1 MTCKRSVYWI
11 ENGCEKNSTRLK
23 QMCCNISEYKQVSY
37 HVKIHIMAQY
47 KDNKLII
54 EGKRKHR
61 ISLKRSRS
69 VVSINSNISDRMST
83 SPLIRQISFKKR
95 RADLETKSYKS
106 NYDEPNPIRDG
117 NLTSLNVHDSKG
129 NIVRDNEVPS
139 NRADISHLHF
149 GVDCESNSSIN
160 ASSNLAIDLSKNN
173 FIPSARPPKTPSMK
187 SPVLD
192 DWDSYNFMPSGSSNA
207 ESCLTANSIPNS
219 ISDSISSFVKRIPKG
234 IRSGKSTNSNSLLDS
249 SRSESYDKE
258 VFIVDDVVHARR
270 NRLQVK
276 LNKVITH
283 SNKRWLNIF
292 QKRTQAENDQEITQ
306 PISPL
311 NPPEYHEKFKS
322 PAKVH
327 HNSEI
332 QKKPPVQSLI
342 KCDSNIVP
350 QKIII
355 PNTNEIHTN
364 QLFDSRPIYNKPDMP
379 YVKRVTTQSR
389 ITHTAERS
397 NEATYLVRKEQIF
410 SPNTDLKDSANSPN
424 YPEHIQGF
432 SSLSIKD
439 FLQDANSTN

>member
-1 MTCKRSVYWI
+1 MTQNKDSKLNI
-11 ENGCEKNSTRLK
+11 EN
-23 QMCCNISEYKQVSY
+23 
-37 HVKIHIMAQY
+37 
-47 KDNKLII
+47 
-54 EGKRKHR
+54 KRKHR

-69 VVSINSNISDRMST
+69 VVSMNSNISDRMST

-95 RADLETKSYKS
+95 RADIETKSFKS
-106 NYDEPNPIRDG
+106 NYDEPNRIRDG

-129 NIVRDNEVPS
+129 NIVRDNEAPS
-139 NRADISHLHF
+139 NKADISHLHF

-160 ASSNLAIDLSKNN
+160 ASSNLTIDLSKNN

-207 ESCLTANSIPNS
+207 ESCLSANSIPNS
-219 ISDSISSFVKRIPKG
+219 ISDSISSIVKRIPKG
-234 IRSGKSTNSNSLLDS
+234 IRSGKSTNSSSLLDS
-249 SRSESYDKE
+249 SHTESYDKE

-311 NPPEYHEKFKS
+311 DSPEYHEKFKS

-355 PNTNEIHTN
+355 SNTKEIHTN
-364 QLFDSRPIYNKPDMP
+364 QLLDSRPTYNKPDMH
-379 YVKRVTTQSR
+379 YVKRVTKQSR
-389 ITHTAERS
+389 ITNAAERS
-397 NEATYLVRKEQIF
+397 KDETYLVRKEQIF